1 MRLREEG
8 ESLSGRAHVPNI
20 APTTSSALSSAPEGR
35 PPPGLG
41 GETEAT
47 RYVPLRWERPSPPGH
62 LPDLVLGHEVHA
74 LGRSG
79 AERFLRHG
87 GWGSGRQQHAP
98 GPGRGS
104 ASLVARETGCP
115 ATRDAEAEA
124 GAAPGAG
131 RGASLCLLPASAP
144 LSPSPSSLA
153 GPGGRSPPSAWE
165 ALGKPQHLT
174 SRSL

>member
-1 MRLREEG
+1 M
-8 ESLSGRAHVPNI
+8 
-20 APTTSSALSSAPEGR
+20 
-35 PPPGLG
+35 
-41 GETEAT
+41 
-47 RYVPLRWERPSPPGH
+47 PLRWERPSPPGH

-98 GPGRGS
+98 GRGS

-124 GAAPGAG
+124 AAAPGAG
-131 RGASLCLLPASAP
+131 RGRVLVPVASLCTSEALALLPAH
-144 LSPSPSSLA
+144 LA
-153 GPGGRSPPSAWE
+153 SPGGRSPPSARE

-174 SRSL
+174 PWSL